1 MALDNIQCPP
11 TQVRGDQIAIALF
24 LLVFDRHDKPFGVVG
39 ADIEPRTPD
48 RRHHLWTTPDAE
60 ALRCPWMG
68 GKIIGHVLDALPD
81 SNVLI
86 AADLREHLH
95 APENG

>member
-1 MALDNIQCPP
+1 MSSIAARRVNTRACQLQPNGM
-11 TQVRGDQIAIALF
+11 VSRGTHAY
-24 LLVFDRHDKPFGVVG
+24 PG
-39 ADIEPRTPD
+39 AN
-48 RRHHLWTTPDAE
+48 E
-60 ALRCPWMG
+60 ALGCPWMG